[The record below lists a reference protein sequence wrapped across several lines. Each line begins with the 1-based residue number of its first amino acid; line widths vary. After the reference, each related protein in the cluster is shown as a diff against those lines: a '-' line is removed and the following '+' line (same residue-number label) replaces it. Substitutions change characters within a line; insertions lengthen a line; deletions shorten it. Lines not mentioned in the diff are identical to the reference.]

1 MRRRKRPV
9 QRIRRLIPLSAG
21 MVFMICRRQR
31 AVVSVHALAEE
42 GVLQNTDRRSDDF
55 QSVSRNFIRTRKS
68 PFQYSSA
75 SRETGFSYG
84 VVSDCMTFKRAFVF
98 WHTLFSSSRDGL
110 LLHQPV
116 QSDFRDGR
124 DGTRLPDSQSHFP
137 GGLYGE
143 LQQPFVSDSCSCSY
157 LPPLSPGIFHL

>member
-1 MRRRKRPV
+1 MKKYVCDVCGYVYDPAKGDPDNGV
-9 QRIRRLIPLSAG
+9 
-21 MVFMICRRQR
+21 
-31 AVVSVHALAEE
+31 ALAEE

-84 VVSDCMTFKRAFVF
+84 VVSDCMTFKRVFVF
-98 WHTLFSSSRDGL
+98 WHTLFSSSRDGF

-124 DGTRLPDSQSHFP
+124 DGTSLPDSQPHFP

-143 LQQPFVSDSCSCSY
+143 LQQPFVSDSCSCSHL
-157 LPPLSPGIFHL
+157 LPHAVPCGYPPVWKGH